1 MFVCMGVMRADE
13 RHLRRF
19 LPYVSCASTM
29 DSILGARVTGLVL
42 VARRRLEDEELFM
55 DYRLNPNHPR
65 PRWYRPVDSLAEQR
79 RWA

>member
-1 MFVCMGVMRADE
+1 MFRLAHMHADE
-13 RHLRRF
+13 KHLRRF
-19 LPYVSCASTM
+19 LPYISCASTVEAVAG
-29 DSILGARVTGLVL
+29 DRVAGLVL

-65 PRWYRPVDSLAEQR
+65 PPWYRPVDLLAEQR